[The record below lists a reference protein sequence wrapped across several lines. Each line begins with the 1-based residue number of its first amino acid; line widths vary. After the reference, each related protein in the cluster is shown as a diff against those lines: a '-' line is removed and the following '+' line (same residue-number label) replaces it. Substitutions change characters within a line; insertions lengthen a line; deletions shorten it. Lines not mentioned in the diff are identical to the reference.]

1 MEGDLLDHEFLDLF
15 TDGLNDGEDDEWL
28 PLAIAADERPYIKAE
43 TTEYFME
50 DQLTQLFTSH
60 QPQTTTNV
68 TSSSAVIKNGPQIL
82 CKKMVVDDP
91 TLSHGQK
98 LVRNGLTA
106 FTAWTDFDADENS
119 DDEDGEEGEQTII
132 NGKKRRRTAK
142 QKPINPD
149 ADLIA
154 AATEENFK
162 LLNLDPESKEGKRQ
176 RRRIRNRLSAQFHRE
191 RKKNYIAHM
200 ESLIKERDLKLQE
213 IAVIIDT
220 LTTENETLK
229 MQVEKSLTM
238 GGRNDSVANFSHV
251 SSGFGSNTTHAS
263 LSDDV
268 TDDSSSMGLSTAPS
282 SPSSAAFTGASS
294 PRTSFSRSSS
304 VAVRSG
310 VSLLSVFFMLGI
322 TLFGPPNTQHDHLNG
337 NNNQMTVTTPTTM
350 GKDASFFETPLQ
362 LLQLPQPQDN
372 EPSSL
377 SSSSLSSSSLSSAL
391 VHKRVILSTQQPQQQ
406 EEDQEHQ
413 KPPQIIISPL
423 SSKPSLF
430 INTPPA
436 FGATSGAM
444 WKYQSHVADLY
455 PSLARYQSPDTF
467 TTTSHDNDFTE
478 GRNGNNT
485 HNPKRRYL
493 RSRSDQQSPSSVNIT
508 RISTVVNRRTII
520 SPQQKEMKDEEEKGE
535 SVETMSLVPV
545 SALPSPSNTA
555 TTGALLAT
563 STLGESSPSVVSSMS
578 RVLLTSGRALLDPA
592 MVIRTGSTTTASK
605 STSDMTSDHQTE
617 TALSTWIDRAVG
629 GIGIGART
637 TNTGNTVNSPP
648 VVSVGVASAGV
659 AGVTNSGNMLVMLL
673 PASSVR
679 WGKVW
684 ADSSEG
690 TMEALLSGM
699 NVDDKTT
706 NSTTNENDQEGMWVE
721 IGCSVFKAQ
730 LVRNVSLSA

>member
-1 MEGDLLDHEFLDLF
+1 MDINDADFLGFCAELTDDLWILDHDEST
-15 TDGLNDGEDDEWL
+15 TDVLTSISTDPSNVL
-28 PLAIAADERPYIKAE
+28 TTPLE
-43 TTEYFME
+43 
-50 DQLTQLFTSH
+50 
-60 QPQTTTNV
+60 V
-68 TSSSAVIKNGPQIL
+68 TSI
-82 CKKMVVDDP
+82 
-91 TLSHGQK
+91 GQK
-98 LVRNGLTA
+98 LVTQGLTA
-106 FTAWTDFDADENS
+106 FSAWTGYDNDSS
-119 DDEDGEEGEQTII
+119 DDEGDDEETAAAGV
-132 NGKKRRRTAK
+132 GKKRRRTK
-142 QKPINPD
+142 HNKPPNPD
-149 ADLIA
+149 SQRIIT
-154 AATEENFK
+154 ATEEHFK
-162 LLNLDPESKEGKRQ
+162 LLNLDPDSKEGKSQ

-213 IAVIIDT
+213 IAAVIDA
-220 LTTENETLK
+220 LTNENETLK
-229 MQVEKSLTM
+229 MQVTMGKSLTM
-238 GGRNDSVANFSHV
+238 GGRNDSVTNFSQV

-268 TDDSSSMGLSTAPS
+268 TDDSSMGLSTAPS
-282 SPSSAAFTGASS
+282 SPSSAAFTGTSPGHHSPS
-294 PRTSFSRSSS
+294 PRTSFSRSSA
-304 VAVRSG
+304 AVRSG

-322 TLFGPPNTQHDHLNG
+322 TLFGPPSTQHDHSNG
-337 NNNQMTVTTPTTM
+337 NNNQMTVTTPTSM

-406 EEDQEHQ
+406 QEEDQERQ

-493 RSRSDQQSPSSVNIT
+493 RSRSDQQSPSSVNVT